1 MEIKWEPKQS
11 DIDWQ
16 KSLLDKIQD
25 GGVWG
30 SLSGIYKVNHKKKV
44 LVRIAAGIDEG
55 TYERIKIVLQKLGW
69 TMEDQCRS

>member
-16 KSLLDKIQD
+16 RNMLGKIQD

-30 SLSGIYKVNHKKKV
+30 SMSGIYTVNHKKKV
-44 LVRIAAGIDEG
+44 LVRVAAGIDEA
-55 TYERIKIVLQKLGW
+55 TNERVKIVLQKLGW
-69 TMEDQCRS
+69 TMEDKCR